1 MEVYIKRGYVER
13 RAQIGKWASLL
24 GLVVLGGG
32 FLISLRNPGLF
43 IISFGTLILGFLLS
57 NVGIYY
63 ANRYARPDRPDVVL
77 AQALKGFDKRYA
89 LYQFLFPV
97 SHVLREP
104 SGLTVLIPKP
114 QEGRIVY
121 SDGKWRSKQGW
132 SRLLRWVGQEGLGK
146 PEAEAQTEA
155 VTMHDW
161 LQRQAPELDVP
172 VRGLVIF
179 THPKAELDL
188 DNPPVTVLAPKQL
201 KGWLRKAG
209 KLTPLSQEAQTQLA
223 EVMNQAAQGGSARVE
238 DDEE

>member
-1 MEVYIKRGYVER
+1 MDVYTKKGYVER
-13 RAQIGKWASLL
+13 RAQIGKWASLV

-63 ANRYARPDRPDVVL
+63 ANRYARPDRPDAVL
-77 AQALKGFDKRYA
+77 TQALKGFDKRYA
-89 LYQFLFPV
+89 LYQFLLPV

-104 SGLTVLIPKP
+104 GGLTVLIPKP

-121 SDGKWRSKQGW
+121 ADGKWRNKQGW

-146 PEAEAQTEA
+146 PEVEAQTEA
-155 VTMHDW
+155 ASMQDW
-161 LQRQAPELDVP
+161 LQRQAPELEIP
-172 VRGLVIF
+172 VRGVVVF
-179 THPKAELDL
+179 THPSAELDL
-188 DNPPVTVLAPKQL
+188 DDPPVTALAPKQL

-209 KLTPLSQEAQTQLA
+209 KLSPLSQEVQAQLA
-223 EVMNQAAQGGSARVE
+223 EIMNQAARVGSANVK
-238 DDEE
+238 DGEE